1 MVSIIQ
7 KYVGIRNSQG
17 NFFLSKATT
26 IQRKKPDMNHNQ
38 VQFLKPK
45 NTHPVWDSYQGP
57 WRHVR
62 IGWAIICRVILRPL
76 IRSVG
81 YLFWSYRWFDSFLL
95 YSAYVIHAQCSKNLS
110 YQTVRFICIL
120 TLTGKAIALMFFSK
134 SSWILR
140 NIKSLISLRLV

>member
-45 NTHPVWDSYQGP
+45 NTHPV
-57 WRHVR
+57 
-62 IGWAIICRVILRPL
+62 
-76 IRSVG
+76 
-81 YLFWSYRWFDSFLL
+81 
-95 YSAYVIHAQCSKNLS
+95 
-110 YQTVRFICIL
+110 
-120 TLTGKAIALMFFSK
+120 
-134 SSWILR
+134 
-140 NIKSLISLRLV
+140 